1 MLLYSGVTLNK
12 KTTTETYC
20 VEAKFR
26 APFAAQKQ

>member
-12 KTTTETYC
+12 KTTETYC
-20 VEAKFR
+20 FEAKFR